1 MDSSPDPSMPLAF
14 QLLFLALLILIN
26 AFFASA
32 EMAFVSLNK
41 NKIKLLAN
49 QGNKKAIL
57 LQRLIE
63 EPNKF
68 LSTIQV
74 AITLAGFLSSASAA
88 TSMADDIG
96 AFLHRFG
103 IPYETQIAVVLV
115 TLVLSYFT
123 LVFGELF
130 PKRLALQ
137 NAEKMALFAVK
148 PILFI
153 SKIASP
159 FVKLLSISV
168 SFLLKIT
175 GKDQHDQADEYSEE
189 EIRSLLEVGQE
200 SGQINETGREMINSI
215 FEFDDKLAYEI
226 MTPRTDVFSIDI
238 NDDLSEYIDELLEE
252 RYSRIPVYNK
262 DSDDIIGILYMKD
275 FILEARKH
283 GFEKVDIRKIL
294 QKPFFVPESKK
305 INELFSELQI
315 SKMHIAI
322 LIDEYGGFAGIVTM
336 EDIIEEVMGN
346 IDDEYDDDEPQLELI
361 EENTYMVDG
370 QYYLD
375 DLSEELGLEL
385 ESENHETIGGFVIDL
400 LGEIP
405 DEDETEER
413 VVPYDGCIFK
423 VESVKD
429 RRIDKVRIIITPQEI
444 ISEEKEIES
453 IEENEK
459 AEINITEQKTQH
471 NLI

>member
-1 MDSSPDPSMPLAF
+1 MPDSSPDPSMPLAF
-14 QLLFLALLILIN
+14 QLLFLAFLILVN

-88 TSMADDIG
+88 TSMSGDIG
-96 AFLHRFG
+96 AFLRRFG
-103 IPYETQIAVVLV
+103 IPYEMQIAVILV
-115 TLVLSYFT
+115 TLVLCYFT

-137 NAEKMALFAVK
+137 NSEKIAMFAVK

-153 SKIASP
+153 SKIAAP

-175 GKDQHDQADEYSEE
+175 GRDQCNQNDEYSEE
-189 EIRSLLEVGQE
+189 EIKSLLEVGQE

-226 MTPRTDVFSIDI
+226 MTPRTDVYCIDI
-238 NDDLSEYIDELLEE
+238 NDDLTEYIDELLEE

-262 DSDDIIGILYMKD
+262 DNDDIIGILYMKD
-275 FILEARKH
+275 FILEARKN
-283 GFEKVDIRKIL
+283 GFERVDIRPIL

-305 INELFSELQI
+305 INDLFSELQL

-322 LIDEYGGFAGIVTM
+322 LIDEYGGFSGIVTM

-346 IDDEYDDDEPQLELI
+346 IGDEYDDDEPKLEVLD
-361 EENTYMVDG
+361 ESTYMVDG

-375 DLSEELGLEL
+375 DLSEELGLNL

-400 LGEIP
+400 MGEIP
-405 DEDETEER
+405 DEDETQER
-413 VVPYDGCIFK
+413 IVQHDGCTFK

-429 RRIDKVRIIITPQEI
+429 RRIDKVRIILEPD
-444 ISEEKEIES
+444 KIES
-453 IEENEK
+453 MQSETETREENEK
-459 AEINITEQKTQH
+459 PEIEIEDERTQH
-471 NLI
+471 A

>member
-49 QGNKKAIL
+49 QGNKRAIL

-96 AFLHRFG
+96 AFLHQFG

-413 VVPYDGCIFK
+413 VVPFDGCIFK

-444 ISEEKEIES
+444 SSEEKEAEL

-459 AEINITEQKTQH
+459 SEMNITEQKTQH
-471 NLI
+471 A

>member
-1 MDSSPDPSMPLAF
+1 MLDSSPDPSMPLAF
-14 QLLFLALLILIN
+14 KLLFLALLILIN

-49 QGNKKAIL
+49 QQNKKALL

-88 TSMADDIG
+88 TSLSYDIG
-96 AFLHRFG
+96 AFLHQFG

-115 TLVLSYFT
+115 TSAVSYFT
-123 LVFGELF
+123 LVFGELL

-168 SFLLKIT
+168 SFLLKLL
-175 GKDQHDQADEYSEE
+175 GKDQYNQIDEYSEE
-189 EIRSLLEVGQE
+189 EIRSLLEAGQE

-226 MTPRTDVFSIDI
+226 MTPRTDVFLIDI
-238 NDDLSEYIDELLEE
+238 NDDLSEYVDELLEE

-275 FILEARKH
+275 FMIEARKQ
-283 GFEKVDIRKIL
+283 GFEKVDIRPIL

-305 INELFSELQI
+305 INELFSELQL

-322 LIDEYGGFAGIVTM
+322 LIDEYGGFSGIVTM

-346 IDDEYDDDEPQLELI
+346 IDDEYDDDEPKLELI
-361 EENTYMVDG
+361 DENTYMVDG

-385 ESENHETIGGFVIDL
+385 ESENHETIGGFIIDL
-400 LGEIP
+400 MGEIP
-405 DEDETEER
+405 DENETEER
-413 VVPYDGCIFK
+413 IVQHEGCTFK

-429 RRIDKVRIIITPQEI
+429 RRIDKVRILLLPKEAMNEEETVSMGDNENIEI
-444 ISEEKEIES
+444 V
-453 IEENEK
+453 
-459 AEINITEQKTQH
+459 TEQKTQQA
-471 NLI
+471 